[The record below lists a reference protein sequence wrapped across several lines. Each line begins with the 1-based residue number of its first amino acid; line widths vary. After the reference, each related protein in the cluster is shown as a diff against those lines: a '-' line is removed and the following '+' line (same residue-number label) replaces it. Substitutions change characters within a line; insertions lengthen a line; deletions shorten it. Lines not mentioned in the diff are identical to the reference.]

1 VVYDRPHTQAVL
13 ILGKRIIDED
23 GERKGMEGVAE
34 NVVLTL
40 MAHPDDAEFLCG
52 GALALLARRGWRVHV
67 ATATPG
73 DCGSSMLGPEA
84 IAAVRRQEARSAA
97 AILGG
102 EFYCLERRDLE
113 VRYDPDTLL
122 AACGL
127 LRSVRPHLVI
137 THSPGDYMV
146 DHEQISLVARAAAFN
161 APIPN
166 APAPP
171 GYPAHTGGNQPGALG
186 ALPLE
191 TIPHLYYADPVE
203 GKDNLGNPVFPGLL
217 INISATLET
226 KLEML
231 ACHDS
236 QREWL
241 RNHHG
246 IDEYLDSARRWS
258 RERGALAGCAYAEGF
273 RQHRGHAYPQDDLLA
288 LSLPEHAVPCSRLP
302 SGKPR

>member
-1 VVYDRPHTQAVL
+1 M
-13 ILGKRIIDED
+13 ED
-23 GERKGMEGVAE
+23 VSEKVA
-34 NVVLTL
+34 LAF

-73 DCGSSMLGPEA
+73 DCGSSTLGPEA
-84 IAAVRRQEARSAA
+84 IAAIRRQEARSAA

-102 EFYCLERRDLE
+102 EFHCLERRDLQ

-171 GYPAHTGGNQPGALG
+171 GSR
-186 ALPLE
+186 PLE
-191 TIPHLYYADPVE
+191 AIPHLYYADPVE
-203 GKDNLGNPVFPGLL
+203 GRDNLGDPVSPGLL
-217 INISATLET
+217 IDISATLET

-231 ACHDS
+231 ACHAS

-241 RNHHG
+241 RSHHG
-246 IDEYLDSARRWS
+246 IDEYLDGARRWS

-288 LSLPEHAVPCSRLP
+288 ISLPEYAFPGSGLP
-302 SGKPR
+302 GRKPR